1 MKPKI
6 PSHISTCC
14 NATHTGSVH
23 SLGEE
28 ESGLHYTNDTLLYT
42 ENSGILED
50 VFADI
55 KIGLTHYGL
64 IMAPEKIQLNSAL
77 FSNFIPRKVD
87 KVFNNHYSKGGSQE
101 GQLQTSK
108 WFPNTARGHELR

>member
-14 NATHTGSVH
+14 SVTHTSAVH
-23 SLGEE
+23 SLGDK

-50 VFADI
+50 VFADV
-55 KIGLTHYGL
+55 KIGLIHYGL
-64 IMAPEKIQLNSAL
+64 IMAPEKIQHSTQILFLGKLIKSSAIAPQRGEVRKDTFHPLNGFQTL
-77 FSNFIPRKVD
+77 LGDMNWVRPR
-87 KVFNNHYSKGGSQE
+87 
-101 GQLQTSK
+101 
-108 WFPNTARGHELR
+108 